1 MATELEQKPAQPAPA
16 APPKHE
22 NFVEQELAKVR
33 GRIRSLD
40 AGGFFLLFLIASLG
54 YALVLLLVDRA
65 FDLSTPARFG
75 AVLLYIGVSAYLL
88 VQCGLC
94 FWRRVNPY
102 YAARQ
107 LEQSLPDAKNSI
119 INWLDLRDEK
129 LPPAIRSALGTR
141 AAKDLKQADPE
152 KAVNTRTPLLLG

>member
-1 MATELEQKPAQPAPA
+1 MATEMEQMAAQPAPA

-40 AGGFFLLFLIASLG
+40 AGGFFLLFLIATLG
-54 YALVLLLVDRA
+54 YALVLVLVDRA
-65 FDLSTPARFG
+65 FELSTAARFG
-75 AVLLYIGVSAYLL
+75 TFLLYLGVSVYLL

-94 FWRRVNPY
+94 FWRRVNQY

-107 LEQSLPDAKNSI
+107 IVLSVAVVCNGI
-119 INWLDLRDEK
+119 
-129 LPPAIRSALGTR
+129 
-141 AAKDLKQADPE
+141 
-152 KAVNTRTPLLLG
+152 VNTVVFRD